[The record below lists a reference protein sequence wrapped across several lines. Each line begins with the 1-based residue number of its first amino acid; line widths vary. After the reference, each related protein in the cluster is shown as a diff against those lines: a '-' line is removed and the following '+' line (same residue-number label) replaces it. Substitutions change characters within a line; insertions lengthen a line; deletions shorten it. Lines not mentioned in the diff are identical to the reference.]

1 MMKHA
6 TKIEKVLPFI
16 LAFLLPGINFF
27 NNSTIF
33 ETLPLFEFLSTWFI
47 SSGIML
53 IIWFTN
59 AWLINQNY
67 KAYYLKALLF
77 NIAISSI
84 LILMI
89 SLISPVDSRTT
100 DNLNWMT
107 GFRILFASAIFI
119 TIQLSFKSFKK
130 IEKLKLENLSLKA
143 EMYKAELDQFKKQIN
158 PHFLFNSL
166 NILRSMIRNAN
177 PNSEAY
183 ILKLSSL
190 YRQILQTHSRD
201 HVSLEEELK
210 FLEAYTYLMKVR
222 HENALTIDI
231 EINPISHQ
239 YSVPIFA
246 LQLLVENCIKH
257 NIVSN
262 SKPLLINIFQK
273 DELTIT
279 VSNNLQ
285 PKQSLIDSEGVG
297 LSNLLERYKLMGIE
311 KGLEIEKTV
320 SHYNVTI
327 KLL

>member
-130 IEKLKLENLSLKA
+130 LKN
-143 EMYKAELDQFKKQIN
+143 
-158 PHFLFNSL
+158 
-166 NILRSMIRNAN
+166 
-177 PNSEAY
+177 
-183 ILKLSSL
+183 
-190 YRQILQTHSRD
+190 
-201 HVSLEEELK
+201 
-210 FLEAYTYLMKVR
+210 
-222 HENALTIDI
+222 
-231 EINPISHQ
+231 
-239 YSVPIFA
+239 
-246 LQLLVENCIKH
+246 
-257 NIVSN
+257 
-262 SKPLLINIFQK
+262 
-273 DELTIT
+273 
-279 VSNNLQ
+279 
-285 PKQSLIDSEGVG
+285 
-297 LSNLLERYKLMGIE
+297 
-311 KGLEIEKTV
+311 
-320 SHYNVTI
+320 
-327 KLL
+327 